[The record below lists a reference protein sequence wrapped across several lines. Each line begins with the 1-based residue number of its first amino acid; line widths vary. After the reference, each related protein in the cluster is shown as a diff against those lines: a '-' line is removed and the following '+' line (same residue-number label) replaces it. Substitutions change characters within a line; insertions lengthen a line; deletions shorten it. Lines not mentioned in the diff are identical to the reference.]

1 MKKTLSILG
10 GIIFATSSTIATVNT
25 VSCDTNYTKE
35 DFEKLVKKIA
45 DLDLTKYTTESVDNL
60 MKVMI
65 ETATEV
71 ADGKNITENYNKLK
85 KAMDSLVLKDNQT
98 GEIKI
103 YTLKDLFESEIIV
116 NDNTVK
122 FTIIYQNEAEYK
134 SKTRNQSSFR
144 RNLYYNISRYYK
156 DLDLDIKRL
165 IEKDFNSDT
174 TELSIDLN
182 LDLETRY
189 EIKTAL
195 VSESAKAQINPAVW
209 TIQYKLE
216 IAS

>member
-1 MKKTLSILG
+1 MKKVLSILG
-10 GIIFATSSTIATVNT
+10 GIMFTTSSTVATVNT

-103 YTLKDLFESEIIV
+103 YTLKDLFKSDIIV
-116 NDNTVK
+116 NDNTIK
-122 FTIIYQNEAEYK
+122 LIITYKNQNDYNHY
-134 SKTRNQSSFR
+134 TRNQSAFR
-144 RNLYYNISRYYK
+144 WDLYYNISRYYK
-156 DLDLDIKRL
+156 DIDLNIKRL
-165 IEKDFNSDT
+165 IEKDFNSDK
-174 TELSIDLN
+174 TELKTDLN

-195 VSESAKAQINPAVW
+195 VSESAKAQINPTIW
-209 TIQYKLE
+209 TIQYKIE